1 MEVIMQG
8 VIVAVL
14 QPEQGVSQR
23 TQQPWVSQ
31 SYVLCHEQGQY
42 PRNVCFR
49 VFGQEK
55 IQQMA
60 IRQGE
65 YLIVHLNIDC
75 KQSTNKPGQWFNS
88 IDCWKVERQ
97 TQQVYAPQSGYTPQ
111 SAPFPVQPTAS
122 PFPTQQPVGQPSAP
136 APFPPAAPVSAPQSQ
151 APFPPQVDANGNPI
165 QQQQP
170 VAQPAP
176 QQQVQQPTQSPLPF
190 PPAQ

>member
-8 VIVAVL
+8 VIIAVL
-14 QPEQGVSQR
+14 PAEQGISQR
-23 TQQPWVSQ
+23 TQQTWVSQ
-31 SYVLCHEQGQY
+31 NYVLCHEQGQY

-65 YLIVHLNIDC
+65 FLTVHLNIDA
-75 KQSTNKPGQWFNS
+75 KESRNKAGQYFNS

-97 TQQVYAPQSGYTPQ
+97 TQQVYASQPGYAPQPSPIPAPQ
-111 SAPFPVQPTAS
+111 PQ
-122 PFPTQQPVGQPSAP
+122 TQQLAQPQ
-136 APFPPAAPVSAPQSQ
+136 APFPPVAQPQ
-151 APFPPQVDANGNPI
+151 APFPPQVDHNGV
-165 QQQQP
+165 P
-170 VAQPAP
+170 VTQQPAP
-176 QQQVQQPTQSPLPF
+176 QSKVSQPTQSPLPF